1 MFKTTI
7 TVREVNN
14 IHLVQIKFSDSTWIC
29 IRWTTEAVLASLFN
43 WNDLSP
49 TRVELLFVAVQFSD
63 NSKTIVKLID

>member
-1 MFKTTI
+1 MH
-7 TVREVNN
+7 EVNN

-29 IRWTTEAVLASLFN
+29 IRWTTEAALASLIN
-43 WNDLSP
+43 WNGLSP